1 MKKAKNFED
10 GVEFAIVVALA
21 LVGVNM
27 VWGIFLLPWGVLG
40 MIFAA
45 LNLFNVFMLQRI
57 KSLYRERRYE
67 ESASKM
73 LPITIIGA
81 VSGFVFYGYYLY
93 TLYSYLDDIVMKKY
107 LIRSKEEPI
116 HFPPPYIPKK
126 RD

>member
-1 MKKAKNFED
+1 MGGNRNGHYQGGCSKDYKSVKY
-10 GVEFAIVVALA
+10 VASYYIPHSNSVL
-21 LVGVNM
+21 
-27 VWGIFLLPWGVLG
+27 FLDRCC
-40 MIFAA
+40 
-45 LNLFNVFMLQRI
+45 NLFNVFMLQRI

-81 VSGFVFYGYYLY
+81 ISGFVFYGYYLY